1 MSVIPTLLERRD
13 WHKRLLNGS
22 DYPLPGVLPLINVQ
36 ALVDKKLL
44 DPAAQEPLR
53 RIREINVLLFD
64 FVLKRC
70 LALNGQGFA
79 PSVFETAT
87 FFKRPV

>member
-1 MSVIPTLLERRD
+1 
-13 WHKRLLNGS
+13 
-22 DYPLPGVLPLINVQ
+22 
-36 ALVDKKLL
+36 LVDKKLL